1 MEGDL
6 ADSGSG
12 SARAWAPAAAAAA
25 SRAPTCR
32 SPGVRAPAGRAGGR
46 ELGRAAGG
54 GGGESLHTRAAE
66 EGKPPR
72 GSLGRR
78 APRLQLREDWC
89 ARLPQLP
96 PPFAERRE
104 LERNPGR
111 GGWGA
116 LHSAGSAWSREP
128 RPEAATCLH
137 QRARFQV
144 SLNPL
149 TSPGR
154 RMGFGNTEG
163 GNMRAPGESSFRLA
177 PPSSQSKHF
186 SR

>member
-6 ADSGSG
+6 AGSGSGSG
-12 SARAWAPAAAAAA
+12 SAPAWAPAAAAAA

-128 RPEAATCLH
+128 LPEAATCLH
-137 QRARFQV
+137 
-144 SLNPL
+144 
-149 TSPGR
+149 
-154 RMGFGNTEG
+154 
-163 GNMRAPGESSFRLA
+163 
-177 PPSSQSKHF
+177 
-186 SR
+186 